1 MAGKKGNKK
10 GKQGEATSE
19 TTLRNDNRMGLIHE
33 TLDIFARI
41 MQEVTGAGYSHKEA
55 EEAFNALWS
64 EGYDFEDVEKSVQ
77 LLIERLGVGIGWG
90 AERTDEE
97 SGRRRH
103 EGRTEGGR

>member
-1 MAGKKGNKK
+1 M
-10 GKQGEATSE
+10 
-19 TTLRNDNRMGLIHE
+19 IHE